1 MADIK
6 QIQLPDSSIY
16 DIVDAKAER
25 TANKV
30 ASLSSSSTDTQYPSA
45 KAVYDAIQ
53 AGGGGG
59 SSPVSYT
66 FTDPNADGNIIITQH
81 VVDSLDDDSF

>member
-30 ASLSSSSTDTQYPSA
+30 TSLSSSSTDTQYPSA

-59 SSPVSYT
+59 SSPVTYA
-66 FTDPNADGNIIITQH
+66 FTDPNGDGNIVITQQ
-81 VVDSLDDDSF
+81 VLGSLDSNSF